1 MVPAVVG
8 AGKLGRAEMRKVLIF
23 FCGTLFGGGLVSFG
37 FNYHVVYANQGLV
50 VVPKDQAGLND
61 LYADIRNWR
70 PSDWQAHPRLLRSLV
85 AHGHSDLIS
94 LPGGD
99 SPRDLLRKFS
109 NAEKENEEL
118 QLQ

>member
-1 MVPAVVG
+1 MPAVVG
-8 AGKLGRAEMRKVLIF
+8 AGEQGPAEMRKVLIF
-23 FCGTLFGGGLVSFG
+23 FCGMIFGAGLISFG

-50 VVPKDQAGLND
+50 VVAKDQAGLND
-61 LYADIRNWR
+61 LYTDIRNWK

-99 SPRDLLRKFS
+99 SARELLRKFS